1 MAQIKNG
8 TNPTQLI
15 SSALESLNFSFRY
28 GRLSGK
34 TELTPQLKWLFTE
47 SPIVIETDGEEGK
60 IAVNWGNNLVIS
72 YKIGC
77 EENGDF
83 YIRYS
88 VV

>member
-1 MAQIKNG
+1 MAQIVDG

-15 SSALESLNFSFRY
+15 SSALESLSLSFRH

-34 TELTPQLKWLFTE
+34 NELTPQLKWLFTE
-47 SPIVIETDGEEGK
+47 SPLVIETDGGEGT
-60 IAVNWGNNLVIS
+60 IQVNWGNNLVIS
-72 YKIGC
+72 YKIDC

-83 YIRYS
+83 YVRYS

>member
-15 SSALESLNFSFRY
+15 SSALESLSLSFRH

-34 TELTPQLKWLFTE
+34 NELTPQLKWLFTE
-47 SPIVIETDGEEGK
+47 SPLVIETDGQDGTIE
-60 IAVNWGNNLVIS
+60 VNWGNKLMIS
-72 YKIGC
+72 YNIEC
-77 EENGDF
+77 EETGEF
-83 YIRYS
+83 SVRYS